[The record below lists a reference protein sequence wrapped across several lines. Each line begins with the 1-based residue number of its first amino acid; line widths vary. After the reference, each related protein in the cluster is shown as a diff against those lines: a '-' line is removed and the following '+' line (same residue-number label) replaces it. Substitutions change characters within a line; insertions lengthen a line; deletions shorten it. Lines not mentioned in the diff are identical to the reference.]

1 MQAPSRPRC
10 SCGRDGGF
18 AAVGHSRCR
27 HPSAFEEQ
35 WTQPCGTWHGGHSLW
50 SLACSPCPVIYHE
63 RFVESGADGHLWGIC
78 LCWTLRGA
86 LHSLSHAEMHGLC
99 GRRRLH
105 SQAYLQMPAA
115 EDLLWIYT
123 AFWRLSGAY
132 AVTIF
137 SFASSLYCQNKTGTD
152 FAVLYCRCSICCCCC
167 CNNLFLGCY
176 MATRPR
182 RASCPR
188 L

>member
-1 MQAPSRPRC
+1 MCCDTPDTARR
-10 SCGRDGGF
+10 
-18 AAVGHSRCR
+18 ALIKSRCR

-35 WTQPCGTWHGGHSLW
+35 WTQPCGAWHGGHSLW
-50 SLACSPCPVIYHE
+50 SLACSPYPVIYHQ

-99 GRRRLH
+99 GRRTLH

-137 SFASSLYCQNKTGTD
+137 SFASRLYCQNKTGTD
-152 FAVLYCRCSICCCCC
+152 FAVLCCRCSICCCCC